1 MLWEMDWLGL
11 LALPTRPFEA
21 LCRVPR
27 DLAEVTASG
36 PETPAREVGI
46 GQGAVEAVWQ
56 SVELLYRTGLYPAIQ
71 LCIRRRGE
79 RVLNRAIGYAV
90 GNAPGSPP
98 DAPKTPV
105 TPQTPILLFSASKAI
120 TGMVIHKLDERHA
133 LHLEDRVSEYI
144 PEFRGDRKEWITLRH
159 VLCHRAGIP
168 NLPPGALDLDLLET
182 PEHVV
187 EILCAARPVSRP
199 GRSLAY
205 HAVSGGFV
213 LGEVVRRATGKD
225 IRTILREEIQE
236 PLKFRWLNYGVSPID
251 VPLVARDAFTGP
263 PIFPPFSQ
271 LLRRALGVGFH
282 EAVVLS
288 NDPRFRTGVIPAAN
302 IVATAEELSAFYQ
315 CLLNEGELYGVR
327 IFEPRTV
334 RHATAE
340 QSYWELDLT
349 LGLPLRYGLGF
360 MLGGELVSLFG
371 PDTPR
376 AFGHL
381 GFTNIISWA
390 DPDRALSVALLTTG
404 KPFLSL
410 HVLKLWQFLIRVG
423 WAFPR
428 I

>member
-1 MLWEMDWLGL
+1 MDLLRL
-11 LALPTRPFEA
+11 LALPARPFEA
-21 LCRVPR
+21 LCHVPR
-27 DLAEVTASG
+27 DLGEVTTSG
-36 PETPAREVGI
+36 PETPARQVGI
-46 GQGAVEAVWQ
+46 GQGAVEGVWR
-56 SVELLYRTGLYPAIQ
+56 SVESLYRTGLYPAMQI
-71 LCIRRRGE
+71 CIRRRGE
-79 RVLNRAIGYAV
+79 MVLNRAIGHAA
-90 GNAPGSPP
+90 GNSPGAPADS
-98 DAPKTPV
+98 PKTPV

-120 TGMVIHKLDERHA
+120 TAMVIHKLDERRV

-144 PEFRGDRKEWITLRH
+144 PEFSGHGKEWITLRH

-168 NLPPGALDLDLLET
+168 NLPPGAMDLDLLET
-182 PEHVV
+182 PEHVI
-187 EILCAARPVSRP
+187 ELLCAARPVSRP

-205 HAVSGGFV
+205 HAVSGGFL

-236 PLKFRWLNYGVSPID
+236 PLGLRWLNYGVSPID
-251 VPLVARDAFTGP
+251 VLLVARDSFTGP
-263 PIFPPFSQ
+263 PVLPPFAQ
-271 LLRRALGVGFH
+271 LLRRALGVGFL

-288 NDPRFRTGVIPAAN
+288 NDPRFRMGIIPSAN
-302 IVATAEELSAFYQ
+302 VVATAEELSAFYE
-315 CLLNEGELYGVR
+315 CLLNEGELNGVR

-371 PDTPR
+371 PNTPR

-381 GFTNIISWA
+381 GFTNIFSWA
-390 DPDRALSVALLTTG
+390 DPERALSVALLTTG

-410 HVLKLWQFLIRVG
+410 HVVQLWLLMGQIGRV
-423 WAFPR
+423 FPQ